1 MTCKWFLLHPSLLFF
16 CSYNNG
22 SIELVLIGFYNMLFI
37 LLKTLEEDTLVDDN
51 TVVVEDI
58 HHQKT

>member
-1 MTCKWFLLHPSLLFF
+1 MTCKWFLLHPSLLLF

-22 SIELVLIGFYNMLFI
+22 SRELVLIGIFNMLFI
-37 LLKTLEEDTLVDDN
+37 LLKTLVEDTLVDDN

-58 HHQKT
+58 